1 MKTND
6 IVLIKT
12 PDYGAYHLEWSG
24 LYSDAI
30 AHVARVGLVGQ
41 VIDTDGEVKWL
52 VPHPNISV
60 YEAWWDVKDLSLLYN
75 IGGHSTI
82 DKKAF
87 IDLYSKI
94 QKRLSDCIYA
104 KKESFFLYEQDAW
117 LDEHC
122 AKIVEEEIKKYKDSI
137 APKKLMRFHRGSL
150 KESLATTIEVS
161 GFDELKSIVIS
172 KYGSHK
178 VEIYPKVITDTRQPE
193 WWGELCFHI
202 IADDCCVGF
211 SNFFEEC

>member
-12 PDYGAYHLEWSG
+12 PDYEAESSEWFSP
-24 LYSDAI
+24 YSDAV
-30 AHVARVGLVGQ
+30 AKVARVGLVGQ
-41 VIDTDGEVKWL
+41 VIDAGGKVEWL
-52 VPHPNISV
+52 VPHPHIFV
-60 YEAWWDVKDLSLLYN
+60 YEAWWYAKDLSLLYN
-75 IGGHSTI
+75 IEGRSTI
-82 DKKAF
+82 DRKAF
-87 IDLYSKI
+87 IGLYSKI
-94 QKRLSDCIYA
+94 QKSLSDCIHA
-104 KKESFFLYEQDAW
+104 MKESFFVYEQEAW
-117 LDEHC
+117 FDEHC
-122 AKIVEEEIKKYKDSI
+122 ADIVEDEIKKYKDSI

-172 KYGSHK
+172 KYGSRK
-178 VEIYPKVITDTRQPE
+178 VGIYPKVITDHRQPE